1 MNFFN
6 RAIKNVTRK
15 LSKTI
20 LLVLTFFVIG
30 NFVIIGL
37 SVSNAAES
45 AKLLTRQ
52 KMRAVVTVSVDY
64 NKAWQYADQIEDEDE
79 LAEFYKHYPTVKL
92 EDVNSLLTD
101 ERVKTANATSVNM
114 MYFPTGSSIDFVH
127 LNNQAEQ
134 NLDNNGQSCW
144 FDEITGEQ
152 NCSTY
157 IEPKVATK
165 ANYFANM
172 IEFED
177 GQFEIV
183 DGRFY
188 TDEEIKNGSLVCVV
202 TEEFAE
208 YNHLSV
214 GDKVALLTRQPGDFW
229 GGFTYTEDEITMNLE
244 IIGIYSHTN
253 HIMPDSNSY
262 DYTYPYD
269 NPDNLILI
277 PGNTLEISQ
286 LDFQLRQWDYFKEIY
301 PDDEYYSSDEYKP
314 SIETLTNVSLGDTTL
329 LLSDPLEVDN
339 FVKEHKDD
347 LGQFIKID
355 ANNEEFN
362 RLAKPLDTLNLYS
375 NFIVW
380 LVVINAIVII
390 TLVTALTLK
399 TREYEIGVLLS
410 IGASKMKVIG
420 QFFIELA
427 LVAVIGF
434 TLAVGSGSLIA
445 NKVGQT
451 VLDYQIN
458 ESGVN
463 ENEDDYYWQNDYVS
477 IWNTDYSTK
486 IELDDLIAEYDA
498 SVSPLIIGEIY
509 VMGLGIVLISV
520 LIPSVMIMRYN
531 PKKILMGMN

>member
-45 AKLLTRQ
+45 AKSLTRQ

-64 NKAWQYADQIEDEDE
+64 NKVWQYADQIEDEDE
-79 LAEFYKHYPTVKL
+79 LNEFYKNYPSVTL
-92 EDVNSLLTD
+92 GDVQNLLAD
-101 ERVKTANATSVNM
+101 ERVKTANAITTNM
-114 MYFPTGSSIDFVH
+114 LYLPKDSSIDFVH
-127 LNNQAEQ
+127 LNNQAEE
-134 NLDNNGQSCW
+134 NMGMGGQSCY
-144 FDEITGEQ
+144 FDEVSGQ
-152 NCSTY
+152 QYCNTY
-157 IEPKVATK
+157 IEPSVATK
-165 ANYFANM
+165 ANFFSSM

-177 GQFEIV
+177 GQFEVV

-188 TDEEIKNGSLVCVV
+188 TDEEIASGAAVCLV

-214 GDKVALLTRQPGDFW
+214 GDKVAILARQLGDFYR
-229 GGFTYTEDEITMNLE
+229 GFEYEESDVTMNLE
-244 IIGIYSHTN
+244 VIGIYSHTN

-262 DYTYPYD
+262 DWTYPYD

-277 PGNTLEISQ
+277 PGNTSEVQL
-286 LDFQLRQWDYFKEIY
+286 LDFNIKQWNYFKELW
-301 PDDEYYSSDEYKP
+301 PEDDYYQDSANMP
-314 SIETLTNVSLGDTTL
+314 SLENIKNVGLSDTTL
-329 LLSDPLEVDN
+329 LLNDPLEVDD
-339 FVKEHKDD
+339 FVKDHKDD

-362 RLAKPLDTLNLYS
+362 RLAKPLDTLSLYS

-410 IGASKMKVIG
+410 VGASKMKVVA
-420 QFFIELA
+420 QFFVELA
-427 LVAVIGF
+427 LVAIIGF

-463 ENEDDYYWQNDYVS
+463 EEDEYQWDNDYVS

-498 SVSPLIIGEIY
+498 SVSPIIIGEIY
-509 VMGLGIVLISV
+509 VLGLGIVLVSV

>member
-64 NKAWQYADQIEDEDE
+64 NKVWQYADQIEDEDE
-79 LAEFYKHYPTVKL
+79 RNEFYKNYPSVKL
-92 EDVNSLLTD
+92 TDVDKLLAD
-101 ERVKTANATSVNM
+101 NRVKTANATTVNM
-114 MYFPTGSSIDFVH
+114 IYFPTNSEIDFVR
-127 LNNQAEQ
+127 LNNQVEE

-144 FDEITGEQ
+144 FDEDEGSQHCT
-152 NCSTY
+152 TY
-157 IEPKVATK
+157 REPKAATK
-165 ANYFANM
+165 ANYFTSM

-177 GQFEIV
+177 GQFELV

-188 TDEEIKNGSLVCVV
+188 TREEIDNGAPVCLI

-208 YNHLSV
+208 VNHLSV
-214 GDKVALLTRQPGDFW
+214 GDKFPILGRDTNDYW
-229 GGFTYTEDEITMNLE
+229 SGFSFTEEDVTINLE
-244 IIGIYSHTN
+244 VIGIYSHTN

-277 PGNTLEISQ
+277 PGNTFEIQ
-286 LDFQLRQWDYFKEIY
+286 LFDFQVKSWNFYKEKY
-301 PDDEYYSSDEYKP
+301 PDDEYYNDPAYMP
-314 SIETLTNVSLGDTTL
+314 SMENIKNVSLSDTTL
-329 LLSDPLEVDN
+329 LLNDPLEVDD
-339 FVKEHKDD
+339 FVKDHKDD

-362 RLAKPLDTLNLYS
+362 RLAKPLDTLSLYS

-410 IGASKMKVIG
+410 VGASKLKVVG

-463 ENEDDYYWQNDYVS
+463 EDGDDYYWDNDYVS
-477 IWNTDYSTK
+477 IWDTNYNTK